1 MTSSKL
7 KEVVVMNG
15 ARQFEDLEVWKKSRV
30 LSSNIY
36 KQSNNALFNKDFGL
50 RDQMRRAAVSV
61 VSNIAEGFER
71 KSNKEFLYFLNVA
84 KASAGEL
91 RAQSYIAIDLNY
103 LTNEEFEI
111 IQNDIIEISKM
122 LHGLMKHLENK
133 K

>member
-1 MTSSKL
+1 MKSGTL
-7 KEVVVMNG
+7 KEIVVMNG

-30 LSSNIY
+30 LSANIY
-36 KQSNNALFNKDFGL
+36 KLSNNALFNKDFGL

-91 RAQSYIAIDLNY
+91 RAQAYIAIDLNY

-122 LHGLMKHLENK
+122 LFGLMKHLETKN
-133 K
+133 